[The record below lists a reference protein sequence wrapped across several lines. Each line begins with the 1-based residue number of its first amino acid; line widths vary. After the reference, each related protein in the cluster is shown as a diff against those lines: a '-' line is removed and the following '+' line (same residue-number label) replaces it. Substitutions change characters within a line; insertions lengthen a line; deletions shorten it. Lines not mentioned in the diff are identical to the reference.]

1 MFFRLLH
8 IKSAKP
14 LRNARRINNN
24 NSSLQII
31 QLLCTFLE
39 LHTRFLLNSCRQTI
53 IIIAVDFQT
62 FSEFKDS
69 IHNFRRNNRRYK
81 SHGEFFEI
89 QATGMKKK
97 RCGHLKTN
105 ILTQA
110 PRVSGSLLRWSHSLF
125 PHAQVSVTESE
136 GSTPKQTCH
145 TGWWSV
151 NYENSSH
158 SHWEIWKQVWFL
170 A

>member
-97 RCGHLKTN
+97 KKVWALENKHFDSGPQSLR
-105 ILTQA
+105 ITQMITQLI
-110 PRVSGSLLRWSHSLF
+110 P
-125 PHAQVSVTESE
+125 
-136 GSTPKQTCH
+136 TCA
-145 TGWWSV
+145 S
-151 NYENSSH
+151 
-158 SHWEIWKQVWFL
+158 FCD
-170 A
+170 